1 MKKMVKDLCMDWVLK
16 FTGIGKFNADQKR
29 QKKLCILV
37 LLSIHESMK
46 HKASFIGTKSSF
58 LQWFRKE
65 KNTKQHSEIIETG
78 INKLYLQKLW

>member
-46 HKASFIGTKSSF
+46 HKASFIGTKVAFYNGLGKKKIQS
-58 LQWFRKE
+58 
-65 KNTKQHSEIIETG
+65 NI
-78 INKLYLQKLW
+78 QK